1 MGVMSHETPRS
12 LDLIRADIESVD
24 AQVVRLL
31 AERARL
37 AQEVGAVKGLDGQPY
52 FTPERE
58 RVIFERLRG
67 LDAAPLKPEHL
78 VAIYR
83 EVISAARALEKP
95 LGVAYWG
102 PEGTFSHQAAIET
115 FGRSTTGVPCDTV
128 RDVFL
133 AVEHGQADYGIVPI
147 ENSVAGIVPETLDMF
162 PVTNVR
168 ICAETFLAVHHHL
181 ASLAASLEEVRTVYA
196 GPQPAT
202 QCRAWLRNHVP
213 TARVEDVV
221 PTARAAQAATRDATG
236 AAIVNKLCAEIYSLP
251 ILAEHL
257 EDSADNRTRFVVIGQ
272 NQPKPSGRD
281 KTSVMFKLRNRPGE
295 LYRVLGALTEH
306 SVNLLMIESRP
317 APRAAFEYMFYVD
330 CAGHRSDKHLEAA
343 LSDLAE
349 LALELTV
356 LGSYPSFDPNLSQ

>member
-1 MGVMSHETPRS
+1 MSQETPRS
-12 LDLIRADIESVD
+12 LDAIRTDIEAVD
-24 AQVVRLL
+24 SQVVRLL

-37 AQEVGAVKGLDGQPY
+37 AQEVGAVKGLDGQPF

-58 RVIFERLRG
+58 RVIFERLRS
-67 LDAAPLKPEHL
+67 LDAAPLKPDHL

-95 LGVAYWG
+95 LAVSYWG

-115 FGRSTTGVPCDTV
+115 FGRSTSGVPCDTI

-133 AVEHGQADYGIVPI
+133 AVEHNQVDYGIVPI
-147 ENSVAGIVPETLDMF
+147 ENSVAGVVPETLDMF

-181 ASLAASLEEVRTVYA
+181 ASLAASLDEVRTVYA

-202 QCRAWLRNHVP
+202 QCRSWLRSRVP
-213 TARVEDVV
+213 GARIEDVV
-221 PTARAAQAATRDATG
+221 PTAKAAQAATRDATG

-257 EDSADNRTRFVVIGQ
+257 EDSADNRTRFVVIGR
-272 NQPKPSGRD
+272 NEPKPSGRD
-281 KTSVMFKLRNRPGE
+281 KTSIMFNLRNRPGE

-330 CAGHRSDKHLEAA
+330 CAGHRSEPHMEAA
-343 LSDLAE
+343 LKDLRE
-349 LALELTV
+349 LAMELTV
-356 LGSYPSFDPNLSQ
+356 LGSYPSFDPNLAS